1 MLDTKLVALLDF
13 THSTLFIYILCG
25 CWLLNV
31 ILMKRENAK
40 LRKRCDALQ
49 AENVKLQK
57 CHKIS
62 SSVSETEG

>member
-1 MLDTKLVALLDF
+1 MQETLTKLLTFV
-13 THSTLFIYILCG
+13 HSTAFLYILCG

-31 ILMKRENAK
+31 LMVKKENTK

-57 CHKIS
+57 CH
-62 SSVSETEG
+62 

>member
-1 MLDTKLVALLDF
+1 MQETLTKLLTFV
-13 THSTLFIYILCG
+13 HSTAFLYILCG

-31 ILMKRENAK
+31 LMVKKENAK

-49 AENVKLQK
+49 SENVKLQK